1 MHIRINYNEEINPLE
16 NRKLNSLQLIGKLSD
31 NIFQEDNDKDKKRL
45 QANKKTSII
54 SNQLSENSYERFS
67 NIGFLD
73 HVNAT
78 ANNSLNSRLSFNT
91 ASSFKYSRENSFQNS
106 FSRDKESSRD
116 FNLSPKN
123 NSLSSSRKGVNNKSS
138 LNKYLI
144 NIKEEKEE
152 KSNRSLKI
160 NITTSNKDITEKIIK
175 ETKNIE
181 LENKN

>member
-1 MHIRINYNEEINPLE
+1 MI
-16 NRKLNSLQLIGKLSD
+16 S
-31 NIFQEDNDKDKKRL
+31 KKWHFP
-45 QANKKTSII
+45 ICGPW
-54 SNQLSENSYERFS
+54 YFD
-67 NIGFLD
+67 G
-73 HVNAT
+73 
-78 ANNSLNSRLSFNT
+78 
-91 ASSFKYSRENSFQNS
+91 S
-106 FSRDKESSRD
+106 FSRDKESSKD

-123 NSLSSSRKGVNNKSS
+123 NSLSSSRKGNKSS